1 MSLEF
6 YAWDLRLAT
15 EQLTGEAINA
25 ELAKFARDELA
36 RAIQAGEASDQFDR
50 FVNAQ
55 RGLPEEA
62 VIAPGPIVYV
72 FNDWPVII
80 LSALAE
86 LQKRAPRRSGR
97 FASSF
102 IVIVKGRIV
111 TDFRTIGS
119 EDEVIITNF
128 QPYLRHVEAGNLG
141 VPRRRVF
148 DGTKRWLATRY
159 RGVLT
164 AETRFLSVQLGVHAQ
179 MPYILKTGGRVR
191 LAAQNSRSSAF
202 RAGRTTL
209 APRAGSMPG
218 QPITYPSIILNMA

>member
-6 YAWDLRLAT
+6 YARDLRLAT
-15 EQLTGEAINA
+15 EQLTGETISA
-25 ELAKFARDELA
+25 ELAKFAREELRKA
-36 RAIQAGEASDQFDR
+36 VQAGEASDIFDR

-62 VIAPGPIVYV
+62 VIAPGPIIYV

-80 LSALAE
+80 VSALGE
-86 LQKRAPRRSGR
+86 LQKRAPRRSGK
-97 FASSF
+97 FAASF

-111 TDFRTIGS
+111 TDFRSIGAD
-119 EDEVIITNF
+119 DEVIIANF
-128 QPYLRHVEAGNLG
+128 QPYVRHAEAGNLG
-141 VPRRRVF
+141 VPRRRLF

-159 RGVLT
+159 RGVLS
-164 AETRFLSVQLGVHAQ
+164 AETRFLSIQPGLHAQ

-218 QPITYPSIILNMA
+218 QPITYPAIILNMV